1 MNIPKF
7 TPEDAGEFLKSSEL
21 SQSDAKEW
29 VVIHSFL
36 VDEDERRCCVSP
48 PMLAMKWEMAET
60 VFNSLLEEGLM
71 NVARNNEG
79 DAYMCRMTDEKD
91 AYRIG
96 IFSRYGTEEVPKE
109 VLALLDRRALTDEL
123 YYELYLRDGVGETT
137 VHEMTI
143 VPPAAPTKPV
153 LH

>member
-7 TPEDAGEFLKSSEL
+7 TPEDAGEFLKSSAL

-36 VDEDERRCCVSP
+36 VSEEEKRCCVSP

-79 DAYMCRMTDEKD
+79 DAYMCRMTDEVD
-91 AYRIG
+91 AYRVG

-109 VLALLDRRALTDEL
+109 VLAIMDRRALTDEL